1 VVLWD
6 VAAWCSNMGVYTNA
20 HQLQDSEAT
29 SSRCYVLESCWND
42 FYVLRW
48 RIRLCCNTVL
58 CHAAVLQAV
67 A

>member
-1 VVLWD
+1 M
-6 VAAWCSNMGVYTNA
+6 AWCSNMGVYTNA
-20 HQLQDSEAT
+20 HQSQDSEAT
-29 SSRCYVLESCWND
+29 SDVMYWND